1 MITSAYVHIPFCN
14 NICSYCDFCKNY
26 YNKRIV
32 NNYINSLEKEINDNY
47 RKEKLNTIY
56 IGGGTPS
63 CLSDYELDNLFRVLN
78 KFNLDNQYE
87 FTFECN
93 YEDITEEFL
102 LKLKQNKVNRLSIGI
117 QSFNEKFKD
126 ILRRNINK
134 DDMLKKISLAKKY
147 FDNINVDLMYAI
159 PGESIDDLKKDL
171 ETFVKL
177 DVTHISTYCLI
188 IEDNTK
194 LKIDNVEEINE
205 DLQNTMY
212 YEIINYLK
220 RHGYNQYEISNFSK
234 KKYES
239 KHNLNY
245 WNNNFYYG
253 FGAGASGFIDNIRYE
268 NTKSIHNYINNK
280 NIYIEEYLDKD
291 TLIKDE
297 IMLNLIL
304 KLTTPKFR

>member
-1 MITSAYVHIPFCN
+1 
-14 NICSYCDFCKNY
+14 
-26 YNKRIV
+26 
-32 NNYINSLEKEINDNY
+32 
-47 RKEKLNTIY
+47 
-56 IGGGTPS
+56 
-63 CLSDYELDNLFRVLN
+63 
-78 KFNLDNQYE
+78 
-87 FTFECN
+87 
-93 YEDITEEFL
+93 
-102 LKLKQNKVNRLSIGI
+102 
-117 QSFNEKFKD
+117 
-126 ILRRNINK
+126 
-134 DDMLKKISLAKKY
+134 MLKKISLAKKY

-297 IMLNLIL
+297 IMLNLRKTSGINL
-304 KLTTPKFR
+304 DNFYNKYHKRVEKLFDIDALINQKLLIKNKNNIYIPENMLFVSNEIIIKLLDTYLNE